1 MLGEGYKKLYTF
13 KFKTTKSGIWQW
25 DNEYNKVNEIVDIDK
40 KDDRFINSKDFKSF
54 EATKELI
61 GAEIRSQ
68 DQVKAGDVD
77 TKVNSEG
84 VHHIRNKFKTFRKL
98 LSSQKEPFVTKE
110 KKRNFEMI
118 NGNNNDETNQE
129 GFEKGDSKGSKGK
142 KQKMIFEF
150 FQNKSINLGRR
161 MAQTSTPK
169 SDQVSIQECNESQ
182 LN

>member
-13 KFKTTKSGIWQW
+13 KFKTTKSGIWQL

-40 KDDRFINSKDFKSF
+40 NDDRFTNSKDFRSF
-54 EATKELI
+54 EATKELIGATKELI

-98 LSSQKEPFVTKE
+98 LSS
-110 KKRNFEMI
+110 
-118 NGNNNDETNQE
+118 
-129 GFEKGDSKGSKGK
+129 
-142 KQKMIFEF
+142 
-150 FQNKSINLGRR
+150 
-161 MAQTSTPK
+161 
-169 SDQVSIQECNESQ
+169 
-182 LN
+182 

>member
-13 KFKTTKSGIWQW
+13 KFKTTKSGIWQG
-25 DNEYNKVNEIVDIDK
+25 DTEYNKVNEIVDIDEN
-40 KDDRFINSKDFKSF
+40 DDRFTNSKDFRSF
-54 EATKELI
+54 EATKELIGATKELI

-98 LSSQKEPFVTKE
+98 SSSQKEPFVTKE

-118 NGNNNDETNQE
+118 NGNNNDETNPE

-142 KQKMIFEF
+142 KQKMIFKF
-150 FQNKSINLGRR
+150 FQTYPSI
-161 MAQTSTPK
+161 
-169 SDQVSIQECNESQ
+169 
-182 LN
+182 